1 MARKRAHGE
10 GNIYQLPSGKWHV
23 QLSIQGRRISHTAR
37 TRNEIITWIR
47 KTNEQIEQGLTYQ
60 AAKIT
65 VGEYL
70 RNWIASEEGSIKPTT
85 HKYYQVVCE
94 KRLIPRF
101 GSILMKDLTADHIQ
115 FAYDKWKREGISPH
129 VINKAHSVLHHALQR
144 AEKTGMI
151 IRNVASLV
159 RPPRAPQKE
168 MKCWSEL
175 EANQFLTSARSD
187 RLYALFY
194 LALVTGMRQMELL
207 GLKWQDL
214 DRARGIIH
222 VRRQLLRSGGKFT
235 ELKTR
240 AAKRSIEL
248 GSGTLEVLQEHYQG
262 QIQEQNIAGDRWQE
276 NDLIF
281 TSTIGSSLNFKN
293 MIERHFKP
301 IMNASNVPTIRFHDI
316 RHTAASLMLSKGISI
331 FIVSK
336 IMEHARP
343 SITSDIYGHL
353 IPGAMSGIG
362 DMMDEIIAPI
372 PINVNTKS
380 I

>member
-10 GNIYQLPSGKWHV
+10 GNIYQLHSGKWHV

-65 VGEYL
+65 IGEYL
-70 RNWIASEEGSIKPTT
+70 KNWIASEEGSIRPTT
-85 HKYYQVVCE
+85 HKYYQAVCE
-94 KRLIPRF
+94 NRLIPRF
-101 GSILMKDLTADHIQ
+101 GSVPIKDLTADHIQ
-115 FAYDKWKREGISPH
+115 FAYDNWKREGVSTH
-129 VINKAHSVLHHALQR
+129 VINKAHSILHHALQR
-144 AEKTGMI
+144 AEKTGLI
-151 IRNVASLV
+151 IRNVANFV
-159 RPPRAPQKE
+159 RPPKAPQKE

-175 EANQFLTSARSD
+175 EANQFLTTAKSD

-207 GLKWQDL
+207 GLQWKDL

-248 GSGTLEVLQEHYQG
+248 GSGTLELLQEHYQG
-262 QIQEQNIAGDRWQE
+262 QIQERNIAGDRWQE

-281 TSTIGSSLNFKN
+281 TSTIGTPLNFKN
-293 MIERHFKP
+293 MIERHYKP
-301 IMNASNVPTIRFHDI
+301 ILKSANVPEIRFHDL

-336 IMEHARP
+336 IIGHARP

-362 DMMDEIIAPI
+362 DMMDEMITPI
-372 PINVNTKS
+372 PVKIS
-380 I
+380 L